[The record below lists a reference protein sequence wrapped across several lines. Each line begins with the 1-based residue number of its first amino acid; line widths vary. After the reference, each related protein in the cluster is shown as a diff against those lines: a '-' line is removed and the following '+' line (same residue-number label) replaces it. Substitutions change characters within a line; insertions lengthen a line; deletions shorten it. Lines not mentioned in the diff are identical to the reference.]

1 MSNASAEIGAIIVIL
16 ISLCIGVVSLVCSI
30 ASTWKILEKA
40 GEPAWAAFVPL
51 MSQYKICKISLGI
64 GWLFLLL
71 FIPGVNFIMCIILCI
86 KLSEVF
92 GKGLLFAIG
101 MMLLPVIF
109 FMILGFG
116 SATYHKSIPI

>member
-1 MSNASAEIGAIIVIL
+1 MSNAIVEIGAIIFTVA
-16 ISLCIGVVSLVCSI
+16 SLCVSIVGLVCCI
-30 ASTWKILEKA
+30 AGTWKMLEKA
-40 GEPAWAAFVPL
+40 GEPGWAAFVPF

-71 FIPGVNFIMCIILCI
+71 FIPGVNFIMCIILCV
-86 KLSEVF
+86 KLSEAF

-101 MMLLPVIF
+101 MMILPVIF

-116 SATYHKSIPI
+116 SATYHKAITI